1 MEENLTGTAKLPAMF
16 SACHDF
22 DEWRGTSDVAD
33 VITQDTLG
41 SDRPE
46 MPAERAVGESSSR
59 WCCTS
64 GAHLWSALPA
74 NTPSTSMPSNLFDSE
89 GFLSRFLLISTT
101 AQVQIKQQQAS
112 SATMTHSPTQPHQG
126 RMASIDSSP
135 CCPCAQQGVAGDSRA
150 GGDRVGAAGTVG
162 GRREGG
168 C

>member
-1 MEENLTGTAKLPAMF
+1 VEENLTGAAKLPAMC

-22 DEWRGTSDVAD
+22 DELRGTSDVAD

-46 MPAERAVGESSSR
+46 MPLERAVGESSR
-59 WCCTS
+59 WLCTS

-74 NTPSTSMPSNLFDSE
+74 NTPSTSMQSNLFDSE

-135 CCPCAQQGVAGDSRA
+135 WSPCAQQRVAGDSRA

-162 GRREGG
+162 GRRAGE

>member
-46 MPAERAVGESSSR
+46 MPPERAVGESSR
-59 WCCTS
+59 WLCTS

-126 RMASIDSSP
+126 RMASIDSFP